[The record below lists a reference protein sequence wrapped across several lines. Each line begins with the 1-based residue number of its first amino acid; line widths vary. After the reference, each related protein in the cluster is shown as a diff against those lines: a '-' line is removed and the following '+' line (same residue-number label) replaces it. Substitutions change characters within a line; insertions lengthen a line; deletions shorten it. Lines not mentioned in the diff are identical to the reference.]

1 MGQENNL
8 LPSDTERPRPCVS
21 RAPALR
27 SRVRATV
34 PATGKACAVERS
46 RESASVGRLC
56 PAPRSALWPPRSA
69 LLGQRDPA
77 SHYTVKATL
86 SATGVACAVER
97 SRESASVAR
106 LCPAP
111 RSALWAPHS
120 ALLGQSDPASRCTGP
135 DMLRCVQESSRVRR
149 RKRFQKT
156 KTGRNKTR
164 RREVDNAS
172 SPSSEEEPEEE
183 PPEDEPED
191 EHEDR
196 REEEITSAPDQRETP
211 LLSKNSKIEWSPVA
225 CGQHHGALAICHTGP
240 DQTPGPMA
248 NATTQAHDIA
258 SAFHLFVTPAI
269 ERIIVEMT
277 NLHGARNYG
286 DGWRPMDATDL
297 RAYVGLLIRAGVY
310 RSRGEATPSLWDAE
324 SGRTVF
330 RATMPLKVFHRYSR
344 LLRFDNRQSRPARL
358 ATDKLTAIRE
368 VWDLWKARLLALY
381 NPGPDVTVDEQL
393 VPFRGRCPFRQ
404 YIPSKPAKYG
414 IKSWVACD
422 TKSSYAW
429 KMQVYTGK
437 AAGGG
442 PEKNQ
447 GMRVVLDLTTG
458 LSGRNVTC
466 DNFFT
471 SYDLGQWLLERNL
484 TMVGTVRKNKA
495 ELPPALLESRGRQVL
510 SSRFAFTPTATLVSY
525 LAKKNKNV
533 LLLST
538 LHTEGHISDRRD
550 RKPAV
555 ILDYNCNKGGVDNLD
570 KVVGTYSCRRMTALW
585 PLVVFHNILD
595 VSSYNAFVIWREIK
609 PDWMPSKRNKRRVFL
624 EHLVKALVKPLI
636 QRQQHLPRTEAAS
649 ALVKV
654 LKSATA
660 VALVAPATGASK
672 RKRCQLCPPKKDS
685 KTHTVCC
692 RCKKYICKGC
702 SHAYCHTCA
711 HWAFSQDGTG

>member
-1 MGQENNL
+1 MVVVG
-8 LPSDTERPRPCVS
+8 RPIGWRASGYHTAIPGPPAGPAPEQDEVLCVEGS
-21 RAPALR
+21 PFCALR
-27 SRVRATV
+27 SRVRATQ
-34 PATGKACAVERS
+34 A
-46 RESASVGRLC
+46 LC
-56 PAPRSALWPPRSA
+56 FQGSRSAL
-69 LLGQRDPA
+69 
-77 SHYTVKATL
+77 V
-86 SATGVACAVER
+86 
-97 SRESASVAR
+97 
-106 LCPAP
+106 
-111 RSALWAPHS
+111 
-120 ALLGQSDPASRCTGP
+120 GQSDPASRCTG
-135 DMLRCVQESSRVRR
+135 LALCALRVRA
-149 RKRFQKT
+149 T
-156 KTGRNKTR
+156 LSATGEACAVERTR
-164 RREVDNAS
+164 VSASVASVLVALCESERPSRPLHREDTNIV
-172 SPSSEEEPEEE
+172 
-183 PPEDEPED
+183 
-191 EHEDR
+191 
-196 REEEITSAPDQRETP
+196 I
-211 LLSKNSKIEWSPVA
+211 
-225 CGQHHGALAICHTGP
+225 GA
-240 DQTPGPMA
+240 QTPGPTA
-248 NATTQAHDIA
+248 YAATQARDIA

-277 NLHGARNYG
+277 NLHGARKYG

-297 RAYVGLLIRAGVY
+297 HAYLGLLILAGVY
-310 RSRGEATPSLWDAE
+310 RSRGEAAASLWDAE

-330 RATMPLKVFHRYSR
+330 RATMSLKVFHRYSR
-344 LLRFDNRQSRPARL
+344 LLRFDDRQSRPARL
-358 ATDKLTAIRE
+358 ATDKLAAIRE
-368 VWDLWKARLLALY
+368 VWDLWEARLPALY

-422 TKSSYAW
+422 AKSSYAW

-471 SYDLGQWLLERNL
+471 SYDLGQRLLERNL

-525 LAKKNKNV
+525 LAKRNKNV

-550 RKPAV
+550 KKPAL

-570 KVVGTYSCRRMTALW
+570 KVVGTYSCRRMTARW

-609 PDWMPSKRNKRRVFL
+609 PDWMPGKRNKRRVFL
-624 EHLVKALVKPLI
+624 EQLGKALVKPLI
-636 QRQQHLPRTEAAS
+636 QRRQHLPRTEAAS

-654 LKSATA
+654 LQSATA
-660 VALVAPATGASK
+660 APPDQQRQGPAAGTAAARSLPGHHRGKSALTDVRVPRRPGDQRLSRSQLDMLPPTTSPLENLVRVNPFSLWQDLNGGHIKLYNTPSK
-672 RKRCQLCPPKKDS
+672 SVISLTFTLPQQPD
-685 KTHTVCC
+685 
-692 RCKKYICKGC
+692 
-702 SHAYCHTCA
+702 TCA
-711 HWAFSQDGTG
+711 SPPLGGTSFSTCQP